1 MPDQMH
7 SLRYCILCVLTLIP
21 VTARAAGSDGLV
33 EVSTLRR
40 TAIVRAY
47 EQSRPSVVNIHGRKT
62 LDASERELAEAA
74 DGAREVNGMGTG
86 VVIDERG
93 YIITNYHVVKG
104 VSRIQVTTASG
115 ENLVA
120 RLVANDPKT
129 DLAIIK
135 VDIDDPMPV
144 IRMGTSSDLMVGESV
159 IAIGNAYGYEH
170 TVTNGIISALHRAVQ
185 VNQDQKYLDL
195 IQTCASINP
204 GNSGGPLLNI
214 EGDMIGL
221 NVAVRVGA
229 QGIGFAVPVD
239 QAMEVASRLLD
250 NEVTRSLTHGVN
262 GKSVRR
268 PGGGEFVVTSVANH
282 GPAEEGG
289 LKPGDVI
296 TAVDDRPIAGDMDF
310 QRALLDHQPGEE
322 LKVTVRRASEDVNL
336 QLVLGE
342 PSVRSRPSRTG
353 PGVSWACDCPQSRQS
368 PSHSQH
374 ALPRRIESPCR
385 ACGKPCSG
393 AGDSHRRHPGGH
405 AQVGNGLARQRDLH
419 PRQR

>member
-1 MPDQMH
+1 
-7 SLRYCILCVLTLIP
+7 
-21 VTARAAGSDGLV
+21 
-33 EVSTLRR
+33 
-40 TAIVRAY
+40 
-47 EQSRPSVVNIHGRKT
+47 
-62 LDASERELAEAA
+62 
-74 DGAREVNGMGTG
+74 
-86 VVIDERG
+86 
-93 YIITNYHVVKG
+93 
-104 VSRIQVTTASG
+104 
-115 ENLVA
+115 
-120 RLVANDPKT
+120 
-129 DLAIIK
+129 
-135 VDIDDPMPV
+135 
-144 IRMGTSSDLMVGESV
+144 MVGESV

-310 QRALLDHQPGEE
+310 QRALLDHEPGEE
-322 LKVTVRRASEDVNL
+322 LKVTVRRNSEDVSL

-342 PSVRSRPSRTG
+342 PSRPQPSVSDRAWSLLGMRLSPISPKSIRGLNTHYRGGLKVLAVREESPAAEQGIRIGDILVGMHKWET
-353 PGVSWACDCPQSRQS
+353 VSLDNVTYILDNDEFRQS
-368 PSHSQH
+368 QPAKFYILRGSEILYGH
-374 ALPRRIESPCR
+374 IEVPLR
-385 ACGKPCSG
+385 
-393 AGDSHRRHPGGH
+393 
-405 AQVGNGLARQRDLH
+405 
-419 PRQR
+419 